1 METKGTTTKVRYYE
15 KKHNN
20 LSFTT
25 GIRTLLLFCLG
36 FLNRLNRQSTCKKI
50 NIEHLLI
57 LFVHYHNLWFVQL
70 FFTILSRIIKSER
83 KVYQVSLS

>member
-15 KKHNN
+15 KKNNN

-50 NIEHLLI
+50 TIEHLLI

-70 FFTILSRIIKSER
+70 FFTILYRIIKS
-83 KVYQVSLS
+83 